1 MLFYLFLLIFPFQT
15 RILLKSRGA
24 EFIPTPPEVWGFIEW
39 NSAFFYLSDVFIAGF
54 VLFWL
59 IAAIFPFFNM
69 YNFKRALAEIWRKA
83 KESARDNALII
94 GGLLG
99 FFVISV
105 LSLTAAGDKTLAF
118 FSILKLAEFILF
130 FFAVSYILPFF
141 DFKKILLVLLAA
153 GILQGVIA
161 DFQWHFQADIG
172 LKILGESPLG
182 AGIAGVAKIDL
193 ADGSKLIRPY
203 GTFPHPNVLA
213 AFLLLCVFSF
223 YYLFLNFRVQAKKY
237 ILAAGFLAYF
247 FLIYVLF
254 LTFSRLA
261 ISSFIAG
268 SLLFFGFVFWE
279 RKRTSKDLKSVIP
292 LFCTF
297 LAAVSFFT
305 FVFSGELSSRA
316 VSFSEQSV
324 SLRLEYAKA
333 AWQMAKERPFLGTG
347 AGNFVRTLPDYL
359 PAELAAGGSWV
370 FQPVHN
376 IYLLILAETG
386 LFGLLAFVFFLSRTA
401 KLGFENLK
409 KQSYSA
415 PFFVL
420 FFVFLALG
428 FFDHYFLTIQQGRII
443 FWFLLAVVAP
453 PLGRIEKN
461 NFKI

>member
-1 MLFYLFLLIFPFQT
+1 MFFYLFLLIFPFQT
-15 RILLKSRGA
+15 RILVESRAA
-24 EFIPTPPEVWGFIEW
+24 EFIEW
-39 NSAFFYLSDVFIAGF
+39 NSAFFYLTDVFIIGF
-54 VLFWL
+54 VLFWR
-59 IAAIFPFFNM
+59 IAANLPFFNM
-69 YNFKRALAEIWRKA
+69 YNFKRAAAETWWKA
-83 KESARDNALII
+83 KEAFWENVAVALPLS
-94 GGLLG
+94 GL
-99 FFVISV
+99 FAVSV
-105 LSLTAAGDKTLAF
+105 LSLAAAGDKTLAF

-182 AGIAGVAKIDL
+182 ADIAGVAKIDL

-213 AFLLLCVFSF
+213 AFLLLCIFSL
-223 YYLFLNFRVQAKKY
+223 YYLFFNFGVQAKKY
-237 ILAAGFLAYF
+237 ISAAGLLVYF
-247 FLIYVLF
+247 FLVYVLF

-261 ISSFIAG
+261 VSAFIAG
-268 SLLFFGFVFWE
+268 SLFFFGFVFWE
-279 RKRTSKDLKSVIP
+279 RKRAGKDLKSVIP
-292 LFCTF
+292 LFCAF
-297 LAAVSFFT
+297 LAAVSFFS
-305 FVFSGELSSRA
+305 FVFSGELSARS

-333 AWQMAKERPFLGTG
+333 AWQMIKENPFLGVG

-359 PAELAAGGSWV
+359 PAELSANGSWV

-386 LFGLLAFVFFLSRTA
+386 LFGLLVFVFFLSRIA

-409 KQSYSA
+409 KQAHFA

-420 FFVFLALG
+420 FFLFLALG
-428 FFDHYFLTIQQGRII
+428 FFDHYFWTIQQGRIM
-443 FWFLLAVVAP
+443 FWFLLAVIAKKFAEDYNENSP
-453 PLGRIEKN
+453 ERKSRS
-461 NFKI
+461 